1 MELIEYKR
9 HLVNGVLVD
18 PEWVHIGT
26 IFGGSTEHTWI
37 GIVLSE
43 ADRAYYIPDTV
54 ETKTVEQVKEI
65 QRTKT
70 FKRPT
75 VPNDPHSKIVIFTTE
90 EINQMV
96 DDKLTELGFIS

>member
-54 ETKTVEQVKEI
+54 ETKTVEHITSEL
-65 QRTKT
+65 
-70 FKRPT
+70 
-75 VPNDPHSKIVIFTTE
+75 SKIIRDIELEDWVKDVLILKREAFK
-90 EINQMV
+90 NAVV
-96 DDKLTELGFIS
+96 DDYWIKLR